1 MSFYSQGG
9 KTLQVPME
17 LFALNRQRLCSTLK
31 KIDTVNHSSV
41 VVLQGGEGVSVND
54 TDTEYIFRQ
63 ESYFHWT
70 FGVLEPGFF
79 GAIEIGTG
87 FSHLFIPR
95 FPESYGVWMG
105 KIFDCEH
112 YKKKYSVDHVHYVD
126 EIEQV
131 LKALNP
137 VKLLTLKGLNTDSDL
152 WTKEIVFEGI
162 TLFQVDNETLHPVI
176 TECRVIKTDLELDV
190 LRYVCRVSSDAHIAV
205 MKAIRPGMK
214 EYQGEAVF
222 LHHSYFHGGCRNVSY
237 TCICGSGE
245 NGSILH
251 YGHAAAPNS
260 KTIQD
265 GDMCLF
271 DMGAEYFCYAS
282 DITCSFPVNGK
293 FNEKQKN
300 IYNAVL
306 KANRAV
312 IQAAKPGVS
321 WVDMHLLANRVMLQ
335 ELLNVGILQG
345 NIDDMMKVN
354 LGATFQ
360 PHGLGHFMGLDV
372 HDVGGYM
379 ENHPSRQTQKG
390 LKSLRTARVLQ
401 AGMVITVEPGCY
413 FISSELDKAFADPE
427 LSPFLVKNVID
438 DYRNFGGVR
447 IEDDIII
454 TETGVEIMSLVPR
467 SVEEIESIMAEGHK

>member
-1 MSFYSQGG
+1 MSSYSQGEN
-9 KTLQVPME
+9 TLQVPME
-17 LFALNRQRLCSTLK
+17 LFALNRRRLCSKLK
-31 KIDTVNHSSV
+31 ETKTVDSNSV
-41 VVLQGGEGVSVND
+41 VVLQGGVGISIYD
-54 TDTEYIFRQ
+54 TDREYLFRQ
-63 ESYFHWT
+63 ESFFHWA
-70 FGVLEPGFF
+70 FGVLEPDFF
-79 GAIEIGTG
+79 GVIEIESGS
-87 FSHLFIPR
+87 SHLFIPH

-105 KIFDCEH
+105 KIYDCEH
-112 YKKKYSVDHVHYVD
+112 YKKKYAVDHVHYVKK
-126 EIEQV
+126 IEEV
-131 LKALNP
+131 LKELNAE
-137 VKLLTLKGLNTDSDL
+137 KLLILKGLNTDSDL
-152 WTKEIVFEGI
+152 QTKETVFEGI
-162 TLFQVDNETLHPVI
+162 SGFQVDKETLHPVI
-176 TECRVIKTDLELDV
+176 SECRVIKTELELDV
-190 LRYVCRVSSDAHIAV
+190 LRYVCRISSDAHVAV

-222 LHHSYFHGGCRNVSY
+222 LHHSYFNGGCRHASY

-251 YGHAAAPNS
+251 YGHAAAPND
-260 KTIQD
+260 KTIKD

-293 FNEKQKN
+293 FTEKQKN

-306 KANRAV
+306 KANQAV

-321 WVDMHLLANRVMLQ
+321 WVNMHLLSNRVMLQ

-345 NIDDMMKVN
+345 KVDDMMKAN

-372 HDVGGYM
+372 HDVGGYL
-379 ENHPSRQTQKG
+379 EDHPPRPTRAG

-413 FISSELDKAFADPE
+413 FIQSELNKALADPE
-427 LSPFLVKNVID
+427 LSPFFVKDVID
-438 DYRNFGGVR
+438 EYRSFGGVR

-454 TETGVEIMSLVPR
+454 TKDGVELMSIVPR
-467 SVEEIESIMAEGHK
+467 SVEEIESIMAQGRQ